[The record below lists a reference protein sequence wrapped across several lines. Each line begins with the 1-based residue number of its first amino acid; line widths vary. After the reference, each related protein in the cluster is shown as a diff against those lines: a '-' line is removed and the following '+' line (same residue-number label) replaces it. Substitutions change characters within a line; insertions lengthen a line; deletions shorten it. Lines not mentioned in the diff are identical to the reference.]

1 MQLDQSRPVR
11 PFATNNSAKGGYG
24 EGAFVRSRLA
34 QPHRVV
40 VV

>member
-1 MQLDQSRPVR
+1 MQLHQSQPVR
-11 PFATNNSAKGGYG
+11 PCATNNSKDGYG